1 MNKAFTGLEW
11 HGGIPIKWFM
21 TKILFWGGVSLV
33 ISFNFSKFPSVFK
46 FMFFIEYLYY
56 ILF

>member
-11 HGGIPIKWFM
+11 HGGIPIKWLM
-21 TKILFWGGVSLV
+21 TTFSFWGGVSLV
-33 ISFNFSKFPSVFK
+33 ISFNFSKSPSVFK
-46 FMFFIEYLYY
+46 FIIEYLYY